1 MFLLSLSTCDQIP
14 NDFFKEFS
22 KNAESK
28 FFFFEE
34 NEIFFKIQ
42 KPQDLTEKVTQQM
55 SQYYKYVNTL

>member
-1 MFLLSLSTCDQIP
+1 MPKAT
-14 NDFFKEFS
+14 
-22 KNAESK
+22 
-28 FFFFEE
+28 FFFEE